1 MFNRYITKPEDLV
14 TTHEQTRA
22 GFLSIALEKTWWVIP
37 M

>member
-22 GFLSIALEKTWWVIP
+22 GFLSIALEKNMVGDP